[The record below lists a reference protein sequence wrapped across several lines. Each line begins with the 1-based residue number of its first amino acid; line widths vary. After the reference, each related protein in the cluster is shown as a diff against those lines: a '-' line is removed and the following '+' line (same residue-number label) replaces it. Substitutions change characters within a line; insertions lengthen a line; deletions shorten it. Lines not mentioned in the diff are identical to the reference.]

1 MKKLPYRA
9 QTSTGDTFDFE
20 FPLHSETQSAV
31 RVAQLVSALLETID
45 KDIAVAGETSNG
57 DVLQAVAMAMAVR
70 ARMIHASSQTSAE
83 LSAQLLEVALE
94 ATAEAEHRTPTSGRA

>member
-9 QTSTGDTFDFE
+9 QTSTGDTFDIE

-57 DVLQAVAMAMAVR
+57 DVLQAMAMAMAVR
-70 ARMIHASSQTSAE
+70 TRMIHASSDTSAG
-83 LSAQLLEVALE
+83 LSTHLLTVALK
-94 ATAEAEHRTPTSGRA
+94 AAADAVHRVPTSGRA